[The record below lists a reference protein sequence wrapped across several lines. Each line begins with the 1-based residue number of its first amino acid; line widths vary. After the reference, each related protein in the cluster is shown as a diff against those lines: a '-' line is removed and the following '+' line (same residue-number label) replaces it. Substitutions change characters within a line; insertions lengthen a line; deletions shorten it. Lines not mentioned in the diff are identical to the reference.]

1 MSSKTFSI
9 IIIDDEPSIR
19 NGIKNIIEK
28 ELEGVFIPALAK
40 NAAEGFE
47 LIKQYNPDLIISDIV
62 MPGLTGLELL
72 KKLREEG
79 YDTPVILISGYDEFA
94 YAQQAIKLSVSAY
107 ILKPISKNEL
117 LATILKEMNNKVE
130 NNKYRY
136 DDEAIKAASNMFLER
151 LIRGE
156 VKSEEEASKGIK
168 AFIPNMKEGDKT
180 VCIIVA
186 KSKAVDLSAIDYL
199 ASFPYLGYTIVILP
213 GKEQYA
219 IHSMRILLEYDNTL
233 QISVGC
239 SVNQFYLLTKSYN
252 SALLS
257 LSYSFYK
264 NGNKLF
270 TQSDI
275 STIRP
280 NMTTSDIDS
289 ESVKSIL
296 LTRNEE
302 EIEKWIDKF
311 INSLLDGG
319 TPPPNYI
326 KGMCIFLL
334 NDVTKRLYDSSLLNK
349 NYLENLT
356 TYEINK
362 VDSIGELKDILNSKL
377 KYLMNISIPDS
388 IMGNDPIIHRARQ
401 MVLSSYDKLIKSSDI
416 AEKLGMN
423 ASYFSVYFKNK
434 TGENFRDFTN
444 RVKIDEGK
452 RLLIESDLSVEEI
465 ALSLGY
471 SDYRSFN
478 RIFRGQTGK
487 TPSDFRKDKV

>member
-28 ELEGVFIPALAK
+28 EIEGAFIPALAK
-40 NAAEGFE
+40 DANEGLE
-47 LIKQYNPDLIISDIV
+47 IIKQYNPDLIISDIV

-72 KKLREEG
+72 KNLRENG
-79 YDTPVILISGYDEFA
+79 CDTPVILISGYDEFS
-94 YAQQAIKLSVSAY
+94 YAQQAIKLAVSAY
-107 ILKPISKNEL
+107 ILKPISKTEL
-117 LATILKEMNNKVE
+117 ITTILNEMNNKAVS
-130 NNKYRY
+130 NKYRY

-156 VKSEEEASKGIK
+156 VKSEEEAIKGIN
-168 AFIPNMKEGDKT
+168 AFMPDMKEGDKT
-180 VCIIVA
+180 VCVIDS
-186 KSKAVDLSAIDYL
+186 KSKSVDLSSLDYL
-199 ASFPYLGYTIVILP
+199 ASFPYLGYIVVIMP

-219 IHSMRILLEYDNTL
+219 IYSMRLLIKNNDNL
-233 QISVGC
+233 LISIGC
-239 SVNQFYLLTKSYN
+239 SVNQFYLLTKSFKN
-252 SALLS
+252 ALLS
-257 LSYSFYK
+257 LSYSFYQ
-264 NGNKLF
+264 NGNRLF

-275 STIRP
+275 STVRP

-296 LTRNEE
+296 VSRDETK
-302 EIEKWIDKF
+302 IEKWIDNF
-311 INSLLDGG
+311 IISLLDGE

-326 KGMCIFLL
+326 KGMCTFLL

-349 NYLENLT
+349 NYLDNFST
-356 TYEINK
+356 SDISTIS
-362 VDSIGELKDILNSKL
+362 SIEELKDNLIKRL
-377 KYLMNISIPDS
+377 KYLMNIAIPDS
-388 IMGNDPIIHRARQ
+388 IKGNDPIIHRARQ
-401 MVLSSYDKLIKSSDI
+401 MVLSSYDKLIRSSDI

>member
-72 KKLREEG
+72 KNLREEG

-349 NYLENLT
+349 NWL
-356 TYEINK
+356 
-362 VDSIGELKDILNSKL
+362 
-377 KYLMNISIPDS
+377 
-388 IMGNDPIIHRARQ
+388 
-401 MVLSSYDKLIKSSDI
+401 
-416 AEKLGMN
+416 
-423 ASYFSVYFKNK
+423 
-434 TGENFRDFTN
+434 
-444 RVKIDEGK
+444 
-452 RLLIESDLSVEEI
+452 
-465 ALSLGY
+465 
-471 SDYRSFN
+471 
-478 RIFRGQTGK
+478 
-487 TPSDFRKDKV
+487 